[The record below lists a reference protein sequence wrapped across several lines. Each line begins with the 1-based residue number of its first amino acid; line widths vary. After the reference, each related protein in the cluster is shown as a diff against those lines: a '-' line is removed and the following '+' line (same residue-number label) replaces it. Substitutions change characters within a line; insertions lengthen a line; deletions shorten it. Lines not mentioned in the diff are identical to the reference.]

1 MEREKIIRERF
12 KVFQTLIGIGYN
24 TDKKILDLKVE
35 ELVLKTNMNRSDL
48 AIAIG
53 LKNALANDDSRH
65 LFLGDA
71 HVIERDH
78 NLGDEVI
85 RITLVTA
92 PFIYLVHLLTLKQ
105 FDVVITEDDTS
116 DQKDYRYALESLCGL
131 GTLAPLINSQTA
143 LLCDDIQDDHASDA

>member
-53 LKNALANDDSRH
+53 LKNALANRK
-65 LFLGDA
+65 
-71 HVIERDH
+71 
-78 NLGDEVI
+78 
-85 RITLVTA
+85 LVT
-92 PFIYLVHLLTLKQ
+92 F
-105 FDVVITEDDTS
+105 
-116 DQKDYRYALESLCGL
+116 LCGL
-131 GTLAPLINSQTA
+131 EGVE
-143 LLCDDIQDDHASDA
+143 DKDK

>member
-53 LKNALANDDSRH
+53 LKNALSDKR
-65 LFLGDA
+65 
-71 HVIERDH
+71 
-78 NLGDEVI
+78 
-85 RITLVTA
+85 LVT
-92 PFIYLVHLLTLKQ
+92 F
-105 FDVVITEDDTS
+105 
-116 DQKDYRYALESLCGL
+116 LCGMEEVK
-131 GTLAPLINSQTA
+131 PNNKE
-143 LLCDDIQDDHASDA
+143 